1 MAGLQDC
8 EIERLS
14 DLLAKGDMDNAPE
27 IAKLLKEE
35 FGERPDD
42 LEEVSLQPYWQ
53 LLDLLTSRPRSI

>member
-8 EIERLS
+8 EMERLS

>member
-8 EIERLS
+8 EMERLS

-27 IAKLLKEE
+27 IAKLLEEE

-53 LLDLLTSRPRSI
+53 LFDLLTSRPRSI

>member
-42 LEEVSLQPYWQ
+42 IEEVSLQPYWQ

>member
-8 EIERLS
+8 EMERLS

-42 LEEVSLQPYWQ
+42 LEEASLQPYWQ